1 MLFPRYGTFAGG
13 IDLPDE
19 KADISGLSIEPSV
32 LVAPLRVALAP
43 CGGPAAKLLVEVG
56 QSVSAGQMIGQRN
69 STDSVDVFAPVE
81 GKVTALTSVLVAGR
95 DNFLESP
102 AVEIEPAGE
111 SFEIPSPKE
120 TFDWR
125 MASGEELFSRLR
137 AAGLTTYCRP
147 IRPLQAWLERAM
159 KKGCKTLI
167 ANAMEDQPMVC
178 ADHRLLVERG
188 GQVMAGLAILARAM
202 RVDETHL
209 AVDVRRTAEY
219 RQIAS
224 AARKYNINSIA
235 LPNKYPT
242 GSDRMLVKILTRRET
257 PPGKSTMDVG
267 AAVVT
272 AATCLAVYLQVA
284 CDIPATGRIVTVAGQ
299 RAPEVKN
306 RYVPFGTR
314 CIELVQNAE
323 QPIVHNGPMI
333 GLRCPSD
340 AVVTPA
346 TDAVLALETSI
357 PPAASPCIRCS
368 WCTDHCPARLNVA
381 GLNDAYELGS
391 LDRARRLMA
400 PACVECGLC
409 TYICPARLPL
419 AQRTKQLKRA
429 LSGVDASHPLFAGK

>member
-19 KADISGLSIEPSV
+19 KADISGLAIEPSV
-32 LVAPLRVALAP
+32 LLSPLRVALAP
-43 CGGPAAKLLVEVG
+43 CGGPAAELLVEVG
-56 QSVSAGQMIGQRN
+56 QSVSPGQIIGQGD
-69 STDSVDVFAPVE
+69 SADSVDVFAPVE

-125 MASGEELFSRLR
+125 KASGEELLSRLQ
-137 AAGLTTYCRP
+137 AGGLTTYCRP
-147 IRPLQAWLERAM
+147 IRPLRVWLERAI
-159 KKGCKTLI
+159 KKGCRTLI
-167 ANAMEDQPMVC
+167 ANAMEDQPLVC

-188 GQVMAGLAILARAM
+188 EQVMVGLAILARIIQA
-202 RVDETHL
+202 DETHL

-235 LPNKYPT
+235 LAHKYPT
-242 GSDRMLVKILTRRET
+242 GSDRVLVKILTRRET

-267 AAVVT
+267 AAVLT

-299 RAPEVKN
+299 RAPEAKN

-357 PPAASPCIRCS
+357 PPASSPCIRCS

-419 AQRTKQLKRA
+419 AQRCKQLKRA

>member
-19 KADISGLSIEPSV
+19 KAGISDLAIEPSV
-32 LVAPLRVALAP
+32 LGGPLRVALAP

-56 QSVSAGQMIGQRN
+56 QNVSAGQMIGQGD
-69 STDSVDVFAPVE
+69 STDSVDVFAPTE
-81 GKVTALTSVLVAGR
+81 GKVTALTTVLVAGR

-102 AVEIEPAGE
+102 AVEIEPAGG
-111 SFEIPSPKE
+111 SFEIPSATE

-125 MASGEELFSRLR
+125 AASGQELRNRLQ
-137 AAGLTTYCRP
+137 AGCLTTYCRP
-147 IRPLQAWLERAM
+147 IRPLSVWLDRAI
-159 KKGCKTLI
+159 KKRCKTLI
-167 ANAMEDQPMVC
+167 ANAMENQPLVC
-178 ADHRLLVERG
+178 ADHRLLTERG
-188 GQVMAGLAILARAM
+188 AEVMAGLAILSRAIQA
-202 RVDETHL
+202 DETHL
-209 AVDVRRTAEY
+209 AVDVRQTAEY
-219 RQIAS
+219 RQIA
-224 AARKYNINSIA
+224 ALGRKYNINSIA
-235 LPNKYPT
+235 LPHKYPT
-242 GSDRMLVKILTRRET
+242 GSDQILVKILTRRET
-257 PPGKSTMDVG
+257 PPGKSTMEVG

-306 RYVPFGTR
+306 CYVPFGTR
-314 CIELVQNAE
+314 CIELVGSAE

-400 PACVECGLC
+400 PACVECGVC

-419 AQRTKQLKRA
+419 AQRCKQLKRA
-429 LSGVDASHPLFAGK
+429 LSEVDASHPLFAGK